1 MKNKKIGLSRSRWK
15 LTSGIVRGGDLTTAG
30 LAAGRWTMASS
41 RQMPSPVWG
50 ADDGGTDGSGRK
62 EAKRAKASASTAAAH
77 RHVVRRLSHQGGG
90 SGLPLDGAAES
101 VRRLGRGAQSS
112 TEGTTVVVDGDSG
125 VRSWC
130 SGSSWQRA
138 GSID

>member
-30 LAAGRWTMASS
+30 LATGRWTKASS
-41 RQMPSPVWG
+41 RRMPSTVWG
-50 ADDGGTDGSGRK
+50 ADGGGTGGSGRK
-62 EAKRAKASASTAAAH
+62 EARHAKASASTAVAH
-77 RHVVRRLSHQGGG
+77 GHVIRRLSHQGGG
-90 SGLPLDGAAES
+90 SGLSLDGAAEFA
-101 VRRLGRGAQSS
+101 RRLGRGAQSS
-112 TEGTTVVVDGDSG
+112 TDGTTIVGDGDSG